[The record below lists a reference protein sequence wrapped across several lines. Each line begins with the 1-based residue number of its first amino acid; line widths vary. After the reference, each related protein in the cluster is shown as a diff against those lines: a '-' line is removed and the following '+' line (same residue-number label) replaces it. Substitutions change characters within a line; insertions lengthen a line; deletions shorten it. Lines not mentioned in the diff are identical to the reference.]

1 MIKVYIDDDRVIAVR
16 ENLSIV
22 INDAS
27 FALTDQ
33 EKTNLRALG
42 YDNASVFITAGDEGL
57 KSQLDV
63 SHIIGI
69 EYKEGEIY
77 SGREIRNTPPPEG
90 SIILDYEGDP
100 LKLIDNEWWHGRDYF
115 LPSFDDEYTIIYL
128 AP

>member
-33 EKTNLRALG
+33 EKTNLRTVG
-42 YDNASVFITAGDEGL
+42 YDNASVFITAGDAGL

-69 EYKEGEIY
+69 EYEEGENY
-77 SGREIRNTPPPEG
+77 YGRELLKSPPPEG
-90 SIILDYEGDP
+90 TIVLDQDADA
-100 LKLIDNEWWHGRDYF
+100 LKFHTKTWSYGGTVMEIEDTF
-115 LPSFDDEYTIIYL
+115 EYTIIYL
-128 AP
+128 PV